1 MKEARGRFAPF
12 LLKERESEWL
22 HTMTAW
28 LDKRFKWVVTMPA
41 VLFVLVMM
49 AFPILYT
56 IRLSF
61 FEWSM
66 SAAVPPKWIGL
77 DNYAKLLS
85 DTRFWHAVKATV
97 YFSAGALV
105 LETVLGVAI
114 ALLLHRNFKGKEFA
128 KTIFL
133 LPMVATPVAMG
144 LVWVLIYEPTNG
156 ILNVM
161 LKSIGLKPMNWLGSV
176 HQVIPSLIVIDVWQW
191 TPMISLIVMA
201 GLTTLPQDPYE
212 SADVDGAAGWQKLFY
227 ITLPLLRPTILTA
240 VMLRLIDVI
249 KTFDIIYATT
259 QGGPGTASETLNIYG
274 YVLAFHYFQLGKA
287 SALLVLFFMLVL
299 GLTLLMILARGGKE
313 GER

>member
-1 MKEARGRFAPF
+1 
-12 LLKERESEWL
+12 
-22 HTMTAW
+22 MTAW

-56 IRLSF
+56 VRLSF

-66 SAAVPPKWIGL
+66 SAAAPPKWTGL

-97 YFSAGALV
+97 WFSFGALI

-114 ALLLHRNFKGKEFA
+114 ALLLHRNFKGKESA

-161 LKSIGLKPMNWLGSV
+161 LQSIGLKPLNWLGSV
-176 HQVIPSLIVIDVWQW
+176 NQVIPSLIVIDVWQW

-201 GLTTLPQDPYE
+201 GLTTLPQEPYE

-287 SALLVLFFMLVL
+287 SALLVLFFLLVL
-299 GLTLLMILARGGKE
+299 GLTLLMICARRSKE
-313 GER
+313 GDR

>member
-1 MKEARGRFAPF
+1 
-12 LLKERESEWL
+12 
-22 HTMTAW
+22 MTAW

-56 IRLSF
+56 VRLSF

-77 DNYAKLLS
+77 DNYVKLLS

-97 YFSAGALV
+97 GFSAGALI

-114 ALLLHRNFKGKEFA
+114 ALLLHRNFRGKEFA

-161 LKSIGLKPMNWLGSV
+161 LKSVGLKPMNWLGSV
-176 HQVIPSLIVIDVWQW
+176 DQVIPSLVVIDVWQW

-299 GLTLLMILARGGKE
+299 GLTLLMILARRGKE